1 MIKKLEISRFRCF
14 DELVVENMA
23 PITIVGG
30 RNNSGKSALLDSIV
44 LSNVILSPLY
54 FTILSS
60 IRGGDGR
67 IVSSHQIWNPLFY
80 RMGNN
85 DNLCISYEY
94 DDSKTRISLAKIFV
108 EQSQD
113 LQMAL
118 EGGNRKFN
126 ENEIKKQFALRMQY
140 ESLEQNITGRY
151 IIQKDINNNN
161 LVAFQPDKE
170 ISYPITSFENK
181 LFYKFPAYI
190 GQMPEWIS
198 QIGLETEKK
207 NLLLKAVQKFDQD
220 IIDVVTVIENGMSSV
235 YVKFKSKDVMPINY
249 MGDGINKAVS
259 ILLCI
264 LNSPDGILL
273 IDEVENGLYFKLY
286 EEIMPIVIET
296 ALEVNCQIIMTTH
309 NKEIISTTA
318 KIMEQMDKLDEISYI
333 RMDMSKGKRQAFDFL
348 GKDLISA
355 INSNMEMR

>member
-1 MIKKLEISRFRCF
+1 MIKKLEISKFRCF
-14 DELVVENMA
+14 DSLVVENMA

-67 IVSSHQIWNPLFY
+67 IVSPHQIWGPLFY

-85 DNLCISYEY
+85 DNLTISYEH
-94 DDSKTRISLAKIFV
+94 DDRKTKISLSKFFV
-108 EQSQD
+108 DHSQVV
-113 LQMAL
+113 QVPL
-118 EGGNRKFN
+118 EGVNRKFD
-126 ENEIKKQFALRMQY
+126 ENEIKRQFALKMQY
-140 ESLEQNITGRY
+140 ENLGYNITGRY
-151 IIQKDINNNN
+151 IMQRDMNNNN
-161 LVAFQPDKE
+161 VIVFQPNKE
-170 ISYPITSFENK
+170 ISYPISSFENK
-181 LFYKFPAYI
+181 FYYKLPTYI
-190 GQMPEWIS
+190 AQIPEWIS

-207 NLLLKAVQKFDQD
+207 NLLLKALQKFDQD
-220 IIDVVTVIENGMSSV
+220 IIDIVTVLENGMSSV
-235 YVKFKSKDVMPINY
+235 YVKFKSKDVVPINY

-264 LNSPDGILL
+264 LNYPKGILL

-318 KIMEQMDKLDEISYI
+318 KIMEQMDKLDKISYI